1 MDRFTDAMKQHRLLN
16 SLKPTEFPWMYEV
29 SKCIPQEALRN
40 LEQAFQHFYR
50 DRKQG
55 QATKKTSRV
64 GFPRFKKKYKAK
76 DSFRLTGRIK
86 IFPDQKR
93 VQLPRLG
100 QLRVK
105 ESPVLPP
112 TARILSATISRTA
125 NKWHIAFTVEEDRP
139 IPEKGYDKVLG
150 LDAGLVRFI
159 TLSSGFSVP
168 KPKFLLKRLKKLRRL
183 SKAHSRKQYG
193 SNNSWKSA
201 QKLAIFHMKVANTR
215 KDFQHKLSYS
225 LVKNHDVL
233 VVEDLSVEGLIKN
246 KKQSRHWADLAHG
259 EFQRLIRYKSKKYGT
274 LLVEADRWFP
284 SSKLCSNCMMYHRD
298 LTLNDRMFCCSF
310 CGLDFDRDHNAALNL
325 EQYFYLYILSQV
337 IPANPVAES
346 SAETLNACGETV
358 RPAYGQARPDES
370 GRQALTKI
378 GPKCP

>member
-1 MDRFTDAMKQHRLLN
+1 MA
-16 SLKPTEFPWMYEV
+16 
-29 SKCIPQEALRN
+29 
-40 LEQAFQHFYR
+40 
-50 DRKQG
+50 
-55 QATKKTSRV
+55 
-64 GFPRFKKKYKAK
+64 
-76 DSFRLTGRIK
+76 
-86 IFPDQKR
+86 
-93 VQLPRLG
+93 
-100 QLRVK
+100 
-105 ESPVLPP
+105 
-112 TARILSATISRTA
+112 
-125 NKWHIAFTVEEDRP
+125 
-139 IPEKGYDKVLG
+139 
-150 LDAGLVRFI
+150 RFI
-159 TLSSGFSVP
+159 TLSSGISVP

-193 SNNSWKSA
+193 SINRWKFA
-201 QKLAIFHMKVANTR
+201 QKLAIFHAKVANTR
-215 KDFQHKLSYS
+215 KDFHHKLSYF

-233 VVEDLSVEGLIKN
+233 VIEDLSVEGLIKN

-259 EFQRLIRYKSKKYGT
+259 EFRRLIRYKSKIYGT

-298 LTLNDRMFCCSF
+298 LTLNDQMFCCSF

-378 GPKCP
+378 GPKWP